1 MRRSLTLL
9 LVIAALGAGCASAPR
24 LRDERTTQP
33 YAGWVL
39 RGVDQTCRVE
49 RIEAQRDGD
58 PPLRLNLVSLRS
70 PHPRDARLL
79 VLQPGIL
86 ADHRT
91 WRFLAPLLA
100 EREDLLLIDPPG
112 TVGCDTRDDVAS
124 EPPVWTPAWIGRHT
138 LRAVDRWQR
147 SHGDTRRLVLVA
159 HSLGS
164 AAMVR
169 ALTDPATAREMP
181 DVLARIDGLV
191 LFTLPDVLMAEVDAT
206 LERIAGLT
214 DLEIA
219 AAAKLG
225 ILETQVADSV
235 YDGVVDPERRA
246 LRQEADRLR
255 DMLATACTRHA
266 AQIMLRRWRPLD
278 ADDRPVAV
286 AVREIARREGDLR
299 LPVLLIWGKQDDTL
313 PYAMA
318 ARVAAR
324 LPRVER
330 LDVADAKHSSH
341 QERADLV
348 AWRIAQFLSEHPSPP
363 TAVAAR
369 SMPMPTGSVVR

>member
-1 MRRSLTLL
+1 MRRILSLL

-39 RGVDQTCRVE
+39 RGADQTCRVE
-49 RIEAQRDGD
+49 RVEAQREGD
-58 PPLRLNLVSLRS
+58 PSLRLNLVSLRS
-70 PHPRDARLL
+70 PHPKDARLL

-86 ADHRT
+86 ADHHT

-100 EREDLLLIDPPG
+100 EREDLLLVDPPG
-112 TVGCDTRDDVAS
+112 TVGCDPRDEVAS

-147 SHGDTRRLVLVA
+147 ARGDTRRLVFVA

-164 AAMVR
+164 AAIVR
-169 ALTDPATAREMP
+169 ALTDPVTAREMP
-181 DVLARIDGLV
+181 EILGRIDGVV
-191 LFTLPDVLMAEVDAT
+191 LFTLPDVLMEEVDPT
-206 LERIAGLT
+206 LERVAGLT
-214 DLEIA
+214 DLEVA
-219 AAAKLG
+219 AGKKLG
-225 ILETQVADSV
+225 ILEKQVADAV
-235 YDGVVDPERRA
+235 YGGVVDPERRA
-246 LRQEADRLR
+246 LRQEAERLGR
-255 DMLATACTRHA
+255 MLGTACTRHA
-266 AQIMLRRWRPLD
+266 AQVMLQRWRPLD
-278 ADDRPVAV
+278 GDDRPVAA

-324 LPRVER
+324 LPQVER
-330 LDVADAKHSSH
+330 FDIEDAKHSSH
-341 QERADLV
+341 QERADLC
-348 AWRIAQFLSEHPSPP
+348 AWRIAKFLSEQPSPAHR
-363 TAVAAR
+363 TV
-369 SMPMPTGSVVR
+369 VVR